1 MWLVWF
7 PSFKA
12 KDQENTASYIFI
24 CHTSLVTQGW
34 VSPTFVSKAES
45 IAANAVA
52 EFSNIQLKLNGF
64 LRNKIEKRDGRK
76 LMALALREL
85 IVLLYVCVESFH
97 TQKKKKKKAGQ
108 KKNEYYFREAK
119 RFNNL

>member
-1 MWLVWF
+1 
-7 PSFKA
+7 
-12 KDQENTASYIFI
+12 
-24 CHTSLVTQGW
+24 
-34 VSPTFVSKAES
+34 
-45 IAANAVA
+45 
-52 EFSNIQLKLNGF
+52 
-64 LRNKIEKRDGRK
+64 
-76 LMALALREL
+76 MALALREL